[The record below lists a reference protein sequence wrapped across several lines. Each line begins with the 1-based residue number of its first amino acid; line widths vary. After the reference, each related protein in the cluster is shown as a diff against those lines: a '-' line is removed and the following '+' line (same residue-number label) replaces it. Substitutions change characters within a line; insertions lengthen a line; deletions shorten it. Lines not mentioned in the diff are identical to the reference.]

1 MKMKP
6 ATLLFLFLFIS
17 SSIGISQIQNDQSM
31 VFKPSAEF
39 QKSKGFLDQLLDPN
53 KLSISHSYS
62 ISYYT
67 MGQKGYNQGLYLST
81 INYQF
86 SDPLL
91 MQVRFGYMHQ
101 PFGGTSN
108 ASQGVNNKFFVQRAM
123 LQYQPFKNT
132 TLVID
137 YQAYPSPFMNPYY
150 RTW

>member
-1 MKMKP
+1 MKTKII
-6 ATLLFLFLFIS
+6 LFLLLITSFILNA
-17 SSIGISQIQNDQSM
+17 QIQNEKSV
-31 VFKPSAEF
+31 VFKPSEGF
-39 QKSKGFLDQLLDPN
+39 QKTRGFLDQLFDSN

-62 ISYYT
+62 LSYYT
-67 MGQKGYNQGLYLST
+67 AGGKGYNQGLYLNT

-91 MQVRFGYMHQ
+91 MQVRFGYLHQ
-101 PFGGTSN
+101 PFGGSN
-108 ASQGVNNKFFVQRAM
+108 MISKETNNKFFVQRAM

-137 YQAYPSPFMNPYY
+137 YQTYPSPLMNPYY

>member
-1 MKMKP
+1 MKAKIIFF
-6 ATLLFLFLFIS
+6 LLIIAS
-17 SSIGISQIQNDQSM
+17 SVLIAQIQDDKSV
-31 VFKPSAEF
+31 VFKPSEGF
-39 QKSKGFLDQLLDPN
+39 QKTRGFLDQLFDSN

-62 ISYYT
+62 ISYIT
-67 MGQKGYNQGLYLST
+67 SGGNGYNQGLYLST

-91 MQVRFGYMHQ
+91 MQVRFGYLHQ
-101 PFGGTSN
+101 PFGGSN
-108 ASQGVNNKFFVQRAM
+108 SISREANNKFFVQRAM

-137 YQAYPSPFMNPYY
+137 YQAYPSPLMNPYY

>member
-1 MKMKP
+1 MKVWKI
-6 ATLLFLFLFIS
+6 LFLVIMTS
-17 SSIGISQIQNDQSM
+17 SVLIAQTQNEKSV
-31 VFKPSAEF
+31 VFKPSEGYH
-39 QKSKGFLDQLLDPN
+39 KTRGFLDQLFDSN

-62 ISYYT
+62 LSYFT
-67 MGQKGYNQGLYLST
+67 AGGRGYNQGLYLST

-101 PFGGTSN
+101 PFGGSN
-108 ASQGVNNKFFVQRAM
+108 YLSKEANNKFFVQRAM

-137 YQAYPSPFMNPYY
+137 YQAYPSPLINPYY